1 MKEEHL
7 EDYSLSNSRSK
18 NTQAFKLG
26 IVGCGTM
33 GQEIAI
39 TASFH
44 GIDVVFID
52 ITDERIE
59 SILKSINSQLDER
72 IDHWGMTESEK
83 KLILSRIKGYI
94 GYEVLRECSLVI
106 EAVNTKKMISSLELR
121 REIFEK
127 IENVVCRNTVIAS
140 NASTKVID
148 DLSIV
153 LKRPERA
160 IGLHFLTPVMEV
172 KVLEVNKSWK
182 TSAETYELIRKFTKM
197 IDKEII
203 NVNGTPGNISTRL
216 IIPMINEACELL
228 MEGVSTVNEIDE
240 CMQKGFGMQLGPF
253 AMADKIGLDKIV
265 KWMEGLYSEY
275 GDIKYKASPI
285 LKRLVRAGYT
295 GMSSG
300 EGFYLYEDGKRKEK
314 AGNIYHLGRETGIE

>member
-1 MKEEHL
+1 MKKEPL
-7 EDYSLSNSRSK
+7 ENYGLCNSK
-18 NTQAFKLG
+18 NNRSQIFKLG

-39 TASFH
+39 TASLY

-52 ITDERIE
+52 ITDERVE
-59 SILKSINSQLDER
+59 SIFKSINLQLDER
-72 IDHWGMTESEK
+72 IDNWGMTESEK

-94 GYEVLRECSLVI
+94 GYEVLRECTLVI
-106 EAVNTKKMISSLELR
+106 EAVNTKKMVSSLDLR
-121 REIFEK
+121 RDIFQK

-148 DLSIV
+148 DLSVV
-153 LKRPERA
+153 LDRPERA
-160 IGLHFLTPVMEV
+160 IGLHFLSPVMDV
-172 KVLEVNKSWK
+172 KIFEVNKSWK
-182 TSAETYELIRKFTKM
+182 TSAEAYESVKKFAKM

-203 NVNGTPGNISTRL
+203 NVNGTPGNISTRI

-228 MEGVSTVNEIDE
+228 MEGVSTVQEIDK

-253 AMADKIGLDKIV
+253 AMADKIGLDKLV
-265 KWMEGLYSEY
+265 KWMEGLYAEY

-285 LKRLVRAGYT
+285 LKRLVRAGYMGLHT
-295 GMSSG
+295 G
-300 EGFYLYEDGKRKEK
+300 EGFYAYQDGERKEK
-314 AGNIYHLGRETGIE
+314 AGSIYHLGREIGS